1 MSPKAGFD
9 TLSQVMAKRAKE
21 MKLINDEIEKKR
33 TVILHPESQFA
44 RDPEKAKVLS
54 KDWSARENEQ
64 ILIKLKRL
72 IGG

>member
-1 MSPKAGFD
+1 MSPKASFD
-9 TLSQVMAKRAKE
+9 TFAQGMTKWAKE

-54 KDWSARENEQ
+54 ENWSARENEQ
-64 ILIKLKRL
+64 IMIKLKRL